1 MRPTLLLVHIFH
13 SSEVGLWTEISVSV
27 VTVWH
32 HERKYWSRNNCLA
45 YTVFD
50 IISAHALISAH
61 PVLFEKNKLVLI
73 SAHGFWWKFTQILVY
88 VTAQSSFS
96 TLDFC
101 QSNRPTVFTLIINRR
116 VIS

>member
-13 SSEVGLWTEISVSV
+13 ISEVGQWTDISVSV

-32 HERKYWSRNNCLA
+32 HKRKYWSRNNCLA
-45 YTVFD
+45 YTAFD
-50 IISAHALISAH
+50 LISAHALISAH
-61 PVLFEKNKLVLI
+61 PVLFEKIKLVLI
-73 SAHGFWWKFTQILVY
+73 SAHDFWWKFTQILVY
-88 VTAQSSFS
+88 VIAQSSFS

-101 QSNRPTVFTLIINRR
+101 QSNIFSSLIINRS

>member
-1 MRPTLLLVHIFH
+1 MRPTPLLVHIFH
-13 SSEVGLWTEISVSV
+13 SSDVGLWTEISVSV

-32 HERKYWSRNNCLA
+32 HERKYWPRNNCLA
-45 YTVFD
+45 YTY
-50 IISAHALISAH
+50 SAHALISAH
-61 PVLFEKNKLVLI
+61 QVIFETLKLVLI

-88 VTAQSSFS
+88 VIEQSSFS

-101 QSNRPTVFTLIINRR
+101 QSNIVFALIINRS